1 VQVSSSKPVPEKF
14 KKSFI
19 ISSIMKN
26 ESNQLF
32 SEILQIPIMIFCLLL
47 LSCDQGPREGTREA
61 QALRGKAIFAEQCSP
76 CHGMDDQK
84 PTRLDLEK
92 PAADLTR
99 IMERRRKG
107 VFPVEDIAR
116 IIDGRLEV
124 KSHGPREMPVW
135 GEIYDS
141 LGMTKD
147 EIRGRKGEL
156 VAYLMSIQQ

>member
-1 VQVSSSKPVPEKF
+1 
-14 KKSFI
+14 
-19 ISSIMKN
+19 MKN
-26 ESNQLF
+26 KRNRLTSNFLRL
-32 SEILQIPIMIFCLLL
+32 SLLISTVLL
-47 LSCDQGPREGTREA
+47 LSCVQGPKEGTRDA

-84 PTRLDLEK
+84 PTRSDLQK
-92 PAADLTR
+92 PAADLSK

-107 VFPVEDIAR
+107 EFPIEDIAR
-116 IIDGRLEV
+116 IIDGRILV

-135 GEIYDS
+135 GEVYDS

>member
-1 VQVSSSKPVPEKF
+1 
-14 KKSFI
+14 
-19 ISSIMKN
+19 MKN
-26 ESNQLF
+26 KVNWLTSKFLRL
-32 SEILQIPIMIFCLLL
+32 SLLISAVL
-47 LSCDQGPREGTREA
+47 ILSCDQGPKEGTRQA

-84 PTRLDLEK
+84 PSRTDLEK

-107 VFPVEDIAR
+107 EFPIEDIAR
-116 IIDGRLEV
+116 MIDGRTLV